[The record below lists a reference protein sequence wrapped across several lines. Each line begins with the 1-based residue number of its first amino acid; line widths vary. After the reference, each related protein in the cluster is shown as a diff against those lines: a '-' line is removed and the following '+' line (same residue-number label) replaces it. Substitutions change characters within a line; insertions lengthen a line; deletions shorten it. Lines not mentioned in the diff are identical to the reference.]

1 MAKSTE
7 QITRQIMPAGE
18 WSAFYLLPVEP
29 FHSLRRLICWQLEQV
44 GEEGSAE
51 LVGIVAGKSKSP
63 TERAPDIE
71 GFHSYI
77 HDHDVNNGDLRPII
91 GEHRKKLNG

>member
-7 QITRQIMPAGE
+7 RVIRQIMTAAE
-18 WSAFYLLPVEP
+18 WSAFYLLPAEP
-29 FHSLRRLICWQLEQV
+29 FYSLRRLICWQLEDV
-44 GEEGSAE
+44 GKDGESEII
-51 LVGIVAGKSKSP
+51 GIVAGRGKIA

-77 HDHDVNNGDLRPII
+77 HEQNVTAGDLRPII
-91 GEHRKKLNG
+91 GEHRKKLGG